1 MKDFLANEFQNQRKI
16 RKLKLIVLIILILLI
31 IAMFVLICVYFN
43 NVSFRKW
50 CDENIL
56 NKEISQNNVKNINI
70 NKDENV
76 QVFAYD
82 KYICILRKKT
92 LEFYNRIGIK
102 ENSIEIDIT
111 NAEFSASGRYLVI
124 CEKGGQKFY
133 LISGKEKIYEN
144 EIEGN
149 ISQIKVSRN
158 GYVSVVVSNTSSYKS
173 VVDMFDKDGKEIFKT
188 NLRTARIVDISI
200 SQDSKYLAI
209 AEVDL
214 SGIII
219 KSSIQIVSIELAK
232 TSTEDAFIN
241 KYEAPIGKL
250 IMSIKYQE
258 KNNLICMYNDSI
270 NILVENK
277 HEELVKY
284 EEKKLAFVTI
294 NLNNRVTWGEENSTG
309 EYMSDTYLNILNP
322 QNSNIKQYVTSNVA
336 KSILTSENKIAINFG
351 TELHIINTSGILI
364 KKYKSNS
371 EINDV
376 VMTDNLAAIVYSDS
390 ISIINF

>member
-232 TSTEDAFIN
+232 TSTEDAFVN